1 MTMNGNADL
10 ESTVRG
16 QPYAL
21 VSVPNCRTC
30 QSPLRPDIERALVTG
45 RSYSGIA
52 RQFPE
57 AGLSARN
64 IGEHYRRGH
73 LPVRDEALRRL
84 AEERAAQI
92 ARDIDEGAG
101 VVVDQVLFAR
111 AVVQRSFE
119 RLASGDAEPDIRE
132 GLAAA
137 RLLTDFDDTATQVEA
152 EALFVVLTA
161 YVEEMEKIA
170 SPEQMAKWAGACAN
184 NDEVQRVWEIGRV
197 PSAKRQAGQRGT

>member
-1 MTMNGNADL
+1 VTINGNADL
-10 ESTVRG
+10 ESNVQG
-16 QPYAL
+16 HPYAL

-52 RQFPE
+52 RQFPQ

-64 IGEHYRRGH
+64 IGEHFRRGH

-84 AEERAAQI
+84 AEERATQI

-119 RLASGDAEPDIRE
+119 RLALGDAEPDIRE

-137 RLLTDFDDTATQVEA
+137 RLLADFDDTGTQVEA
-152 EALFVVLTA
+152 QALFVLTKA
-161 YVEEMEKIA
+161 YVDEMEKIA
-170 SPEQMAKWAGACAN
+170 SPEQMAEWAEACTN
-184 NDEVQRVWEIGRV
+184 NAEVQRVTETGRV
-197 PSAKRQAGQRGT
+197 PSAKQYANER

>member
-1 MTMNGNADL
+1 VTTNGNADL
-10 ESTVRG
+10 ESSVQG

-52 RQFPE
+52 RQFPQ

-64 IGEHYRRGH
+64 IGEHFRRGH

-101 VVVDQVLFAR
+101 IVVDQVLFAR

-119 RLASGDAEPDIRE
+119 RLASGDAVPDIRE

-137 RLLTDFDDTATQVEA
+137 RLLADFDDTATQVEA
-152 EALFVVLTA
+152 QALFVILTA
-161 YVEEMEKIA
+161 YVDEMEKVA
-170 SPEQMAKWAGACAN
+170 SPEQMAAWAEACSKN
-184 NDEVQRVWEIGRV
+184 PEWQRVTEIGRV
-197 PSAKRQAGQRGT
+197 PSAKRQAEHLG

>member
-1 MTMNGNADL
+1 VTTNGNADL
-10 ESTVRG
+10 ESSVQG

-64 IGEHYRRGH
+64 IGEHFRRGH

-101 VVVDQVLFAR
+101 IVVDQVLFAR
-111 AVVQRSFE
+111 AVVQRSFD
-119 RLASGDAEPDIRE
+119 RMASGDAEPDIRQ

-137 RLLTDFDDTATQVEA
+137 RLLADFDDTATQMEA
-152 EALFVVLTA
+152 QALFVILTA
-161 YVEEMEKIA
+161 YVDEMEKVA
-170 SPEQMAKWAGACAN
+170 SPEQMAQWAEACTN
-184 NDEVQRVWEIGRV
+184 NAEVQRAWDIGRV
-197 PSAKRQAGQRGT
+197 PSAKQQPEQPG